1 MFFFLLEINQYS
13 SNQSLFSCS
22 DRKDGHPCSIRAD
35 CAKMSTIFLQVI
47 IARSFKIVFDI
58 LVVFLVTTSKT
69 RRGLCKISV
78 FVNSYQSST
87 YHLFPLNYFLIHW
100 QISSSLKLIS
110 FLTKSTRNI
119 IHNQVNKSCNEH
131 LLQYSF
137 LHIIS
142 S

>member
-13 SNQSLFSCS
+13 SNQSLFLCS
-22 DRKDGHPCSIRAD
+22 DSKDGHPCSIRAD

-58 LVVFLVTTSKT
+58 LVVFLVTISKT

-87 YHLFPLNYFLIHW
+87 YHLFPLNFWIHW